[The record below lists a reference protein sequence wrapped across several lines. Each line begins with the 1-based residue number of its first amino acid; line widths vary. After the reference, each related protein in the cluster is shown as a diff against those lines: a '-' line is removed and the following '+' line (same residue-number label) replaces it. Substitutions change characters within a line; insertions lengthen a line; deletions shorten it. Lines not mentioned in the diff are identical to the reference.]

1 MTKISLTPIIDV
13 VFILLIFFMLA
24 TNFQSFNKTEIK
36 ISNETASVS
45 QSDKKIFLIEF
56 NKDSEFKL
64 NGTTASLD
72 SIKTDIISS
81 KNNGDDFIV
90 ITKPL
95 KGADVQ
101 LILGVLANLKSS
113 NIENVTLGVS
123 KNNTNTDD
131 AYSKTKESMELPL
144 GIDPLDYTIKNTIL
158 QK

>member
-56 NKDSEFKL
+56 NKNSEFKL

-72 SIKTDIISS
+72 SIKSDIISS
-81 KNNGDDFIV
+81 KNNGDDFVV
-90 ITKPL
+90 ITKPS

-101 LILGVLANLKSS
+101 LMFSVFANLKSS

-123 KNNTNTDD
+123 KNDTSIDN
-131 AYSKTKESMELPL
+131 AYDNKKKAVKIPL
-144 GIDPLDYTIKNTIL
+144 LRK
-158 QK
+158 Q

>member
-1 MTKISLTPIIDV
+1 
-13 VFILLIFFMLA
+13 MLA

-36 ISNETASVS
+36 ISNETASIS

-72 SIKTDIISS
+72 SIKSDIISS
-81 KNNGDDFIV
+81 KNNGDDFVV

-95 KGADVQ
+95 EGADVQ
-101 LILGVLANLKSS
+101 LILSVLANLKSS

-123 KNNTNTDD
+123 KDNTDT
-131 AYSKTKESMELPL
+131 YNNKKESVKMPL
-144 GIDPLDYTIKNTIL
+144 LEKL
-158 QK
+158 

>member
-64 NGTTASLD
+64 NGTIAGLD
-72 SIKTDIISS
+72 SIKSDIISS

-90 ITKPL
+90 ITKPS

-101 LILGVLANLKSS
+101 LLLSVLANLKSS

-123 KNNTNTDD
+123 KKNDNINN
-131 AYSKTKESMELPL
+131 AYDNKKKSVKMPL
-144 GIDPLDYTIKNTIL
+144 LRK
-158 QK
+158 Q

>member
-64 NGTTASLD
+64 NGTAASLD
-72 SIKTDIISS
+72 SIKSDIISS

-95 KGADVQ
+95 KGVDVQ
-101 LILGVLANLKSS
+101 LILSLLANLKSS
-113 NIENVTLGVS
+113 NIENVTLGIS
-123 KNNTNTDD
+123 KNNTDD
-131 AYSKTKESMELPL
+131 AYDNKKKSVKMPL
-144 GIDPLDYTIKNTIL
+144 LEKR
-158 QK
+158 

>member
-72 SIKTDIISS
+72 SIKSDIISS
-81 KNNGDDFIV
+81 KNNGDDFVV

-95 KGADVQ
+95 KGVDVQ
-101 LILGVLANLKSS
+101 LILSVFANLKSS

-123 KNNTNTDD
+123 KNNTDD
-131 AYSKTKESMELPL
+131 SYDNKKKAVKMPL
-144 GIDPLDYTIKNTIL
+144 LRK
-158 QK
+158 Q

>member
-24 TNFQSFNKTEIK
+24 TNFQSFNKTEIE
-36 ISNETASVS
+36 ISNEAASVS

-72 SIKTDIISS
+72 SIKSDIISS
-81 KNNGDDFIV
+81 KNNGDDFVV
-90 ITKPL
+90 ITKPS
-95 KGADVQ
+95 KDTDVQ
-101 LILGVLANLKSS
+101 LMLSVLANLKSS

-123 KNNTNTDD
+123 KNNTNEDTHDNKKK
-131 AYSKTKESMELPL
+131 SVKMPL
-144 GIDPLDYTIKNTIL
+144 LKK
-158 QK
+158 Q

>member
-72 SIKTDIISS
+72 SIKSDIISS
-81 KNNGDDFIV
+81 KNNGDDFVV
-90 ITKPL
+90 ITKPS

-101 LILGVLANLKSS
+101 LMFSVFANLKSS

-123 KNNTNTDD
+123 KNDTSIDN
-131 AYSKTKESMELPL
+131 AYDNKKKAVKIPL
-144 GIDPLDYTIKNTIL
+144 LRK
-158 QK
+158 Q

>member
-24 TNFQSFNKTEIK
+24 TNFQSFNKTEIE
-36 ISNETASVS
+36 ISNEAASVS

-72 SIKTDIISS
+72 SIKSDIISS
-81 KNNGDDFIV
+81 KNNGDDFVV

-101 LILGVLANLKSS
+101 LILSVLANLKSS
-113 NIENVTLGVS
+113 NIENVTLGIS
-123 KNNTNTDD
+123 KDNTDI
-131 AYSKTKESMELPL
+131 YNNKKESVKMPL
-144 GIDPLDYTIKNTIL
+144 LEKL
-158 QK
+158 

>member
-36 ISNETASVS
+36 MSNETASVS
-45 QSDKKIFLIEF
+45 QSDKKVFLMEF

-64 NGTTASLD
+64 NGTAASLD
-72 SIKTDIISS
+72 SIKSDIISS
-81 KNNGDDFIV
+81 KNNGDDFVV

-95 KGADVQ
+95 KGVDVQ
-101 LILGVLANLKSS
+101 LILSVFANLKSS

-123 KNNTNTDD
+123 KNNTDD
-131 AYSKTKESMELPL
+131 SYDNKKKAVKMPL
-144 GIDPLDYTIKNTIL
+144 LRK
-158 QK
+158 Q

>member
-36 ISNETASVS
+36 MSNETASVS

-64 NGTTASLD
+64 NGTAASLD
-72 SIKTDIISS
+72 SIKSDIISS
-81 KNNGDDFIV
+81 KNDGDDFIV

-95 KGADVQ
+95 KGVDVQ
-101 LILGVLANLKSS
+101 LILSVFANLKSS
-113 NIENVTLGVS
+113 NIENVTLGIS
-123 KNNTNTDD
+123 KNNTDD
-131 AYSKTKESMELPL
+131 SYDNKKKSVKIPL
-144 GIDPLDYTIKNTIL
+144 LEKL
-158 QK
+158 

>member
-24 TNFQSFNKTEIK
+24 TNFQSFNKTEIE
-36 ISNETASVS
+36 ISNEAASVS

-72 SIKTDIISS
+72 SIKSDIISS
-81 KNNGDDFIV
+81 KNNGDDFVV

-101 LILGVLANLKSS
+101 LILSVLANLKSS

-123 KNNTNTDD
+123 KDNADTYNN
-131 AYSKTKESMELPL
+131 KKESVKMPL
-144 GIDPLDYTIKNTIL
+144 LEKL
-158 QK
+158 

>member
-72 SIKTDIISS
+72 SIKSDIISS
-81 KNNGDDFIV
+81 KNNGDDFVV

-95 KGADVQ
+95 EGADVQ
-101 LILGVLANLKSS
+101 LILSVLANLKSS

-123 KNNTNTDD
+123 KDTATTND
-131 AYSKTKESMELPL
+131 AYNNKRKSVKVPL
-144 GIDPLDYTIKNTIL
+144 LRK
-158 QK
+158 Q

>member
-24 TNFQSFNKTEIK
+24 TNFQSFNKTEIE
-36 ISNETASVS
+36 ISNEAASVS

-64 NGTTASLD
+64 NGTIASLD
-72 SIKTDIISS
+72 SIKSDIISS
-81 KNNGDDFIV
+81 KNNGDDLVV

-101 LILGVLANLKSS
+101 LVLSVLANLKSS

-123 KNNTNTDD
+123 KDNTDTYND
-131 AYSKTKESMELPL
+131 NKKESVKMPL
-144 GIDPLDYTIKNTIL
+144 LE
-158 QK
+158 QR

>member
-1 MTKISLTPIIDV
+1 
-13 VFILLIFFMLA
+13 MLA

-72 SIKTDIISS
+72 SIKSDIISS
-81 KNNGDDFIV
+81 KNNGDDFVV
-90 ITKPL
+90 ITKPS

-101 LILGVLANLKSS
+101 LMFSVFANLKSS

-123 KNNTNTDD
+123 KNDTNIDN
-131 AYSKTKESMELPL
+131 AYDNKKKAVKIPL
-144 GIDPLDYTIKNTIL
+144 LRK
-158 QK
+158 Q

>member
-72 SIKTDIISS
+72 SIKSDIISS
-81 KNNGDDFIV
+81 KNNGDDFVV
-90 ITKPL
+90 ITKPS

-101 LILGVLANLKSS
+101 LMFSVFANLKSS
-113 NIENVTLGVS
+113 NIKNVTLGVS
-123 KNNTNTDD
+123 KNDTNIDNTYD
-131 AYSKTKESMELPL
+131 TKKKAVKIPL
-144 GIDPLDYTIKNTIL
+144 LRK
-158 QK
+158 Q

>member
-45 QSDKKIFLIEF
+45 QSDKKIFLMEF

-64 NGTTASLD
+64 NGTAASLD
-72 SIKTDIISS
+72 SIKSDIISS
-81 KNNGDDFIV
+81 KNNGDDFVV

-95 KGADVQ
+95 KGVDVQ
-101 LILGVLANLKSS
+101 LILSVFANLKSS

-123 KNNTNTDD
+123 KNNTDD
-131 AYSKTKESMELPL
+131 SYDNKKKAVKMPL
-144 GIDPLDYTIKNTIL
+144 LRK
-158 QK
+158 Q

>member
-45 QSDKKIFLIEF
+45 QSDKKVFLMEF

-64 NGTTASLD
+64 NGTAASLD
-72 SIKTDIISS
+72 SIKSDIISS
-81 KNNGDDFIV
+81 KNNGDDFVV

-95 KGADVQ
+95 KGVDVQ
-101 LILGVLANLKSS
+101 LILSVFANLKSS
-113 NIENVTLGVS
+113 NIENVTLGIS
-123 KNNTNTDD
+123 KNNTDD
-131 AYSKTKESMELPL
+131 SYDNKKKAVKMPL
-144 GIDPLDYTIKNTIL
+144 LRK
-158 QK
+158 Q

>member
-24 TNFQSFNKTEIK
+24 TNFQSFNKTEIQ
-36 ISNETASVS
+36 ISNEAASVS

-64 NGTTASLD
+64 NGTIASLD
-72 SIKTDIISS
+72 SIKSDIISS
-81 KNNGDDFIV
+81 KNNGDDLVV

-101 LILGVLANLKSS
+101 LVLSVLANLKSS

-123 KNNTNTDD
+123 KDNTDTYND
-131 AYSKTKESMELPL
+131 NKKESVKMPL
-144 GIDPLDYTIKNTIL
+144 LEKR
-158 QK
+158 

>member
-24 TNFQSFNKTEIK
+24 TNFQSFNKTEIE
-36 ISNETASVS
+36 ISNEAASVS

-72 SIKTDIISS
+72 SIKSDIISS
-81 KNNGDDFIV
+81 KNNGDDFVV

-101 LILGVLANLKSS
+101 LILSVLANLKSS
-113 NIENVTLGVS
+113 NIENVTLGIS
-123 KNNTNTDD
+123 KDNTDT
-131 AYSKTKESMELPL
+131 YNNKKESVKMPL
-144 GIDPLDYTIKNTIL
+144 LEKL
-158 QK
+158 

>member
-24 TNFQSFNKTEIK
+24 TNFQSFNKTEIE

-72 SIKTDIISS
+72 SIKSDIISS
-81 KNNGDDFIV
+81 KNNGDDFVV
-90 ITKPL
+90 ITKPS

-101 LILGVLANLKSS
+101 LMFSVFANLKSS
-113 NIENVTLGVS
+113 NIENVTLGIS
-123 KNNTNTDD
+123 KNNTDD
-131 AYSKTKESMELPL
+131 SYDNKKKSVKIPL
-144 GIDPLDYTIKNTIL
+144 LEKL
-158 QK
+158 

>member
-24 TNFQSFNKTEIK
+24 TNFQSFNKTEIE
-36 ISNETASVS
+36 ISNEAASVS

-64 NGTTASLD
+64 NGTIASLD
-72 SIKTDIISS
+72 SIKSDIISS
-81 KNNGDDFIV
+81 KNNGDDLVV

-101 LILGVLANLKSS
+101 LVLSVLANLKSS

-123 KNNTNTDD
+123 KDNTDIYND
-131 AYSKTKESMELPL
+131 NKKESVKMPL
-144 GIDPLDYTIKNTIL
+144 LEKR
-158 QK
+158 

>member
-36 ISNETASVS
+36 MSNETASVS

-64 NGTTASLD
+64 NGTAASLD
-72 SIKTDIISS
+72 SIKSDIISS

-95 KGADVQ
+95 KGVDVQ
-101 LILGVLANLKSS
+101 LILSVFANLKSS
-113 NIENVTLGVS
+113 NIENVTLGIS
-123 KNNTNTDD
+123 KNNTDD
-131 AYSKTKESMELPL
+131 SYDNKKKSVKMPL
-144 GIDPLDYTIKNTIL
+144 LEKL
-158 QK
+158 

>member
-64 NGTTASLD
+64 NGTAASLD
-72 SIKTDIISS
+72 SIKSDIISS
-81 KNNGDDFIV
+81 KNNGDDFVV

-95 KGADVQ
+95 KGVDVQ
-101 LILGVLANLKSS
+101 LILSVFANLKSS
-113 NIENVTLGVS
+113 NIENVTLGIS
-123 KNNTNTDD
+123 KNNTDD
-131 AYSKTKESMELPL
+131 SYDNKKKSVKMPL
-144 GIDPLDYTIKNTIL
+144 LEKL
-158 QK
+158 

>member
-24 TNFQSFNKTEIK
+24 TNFQSFNKTEIE
-36 ISNETASVS
+36 ISNEAASVS

-72 SIKTDIISS
+72 SIKSDIISS
-81 KNNGDDFIV
+81 KNNGDDFVV
-90 ITKPL
+90 ITKPS
-95 KGADVQ
+95 KGVDVQ
-101 LILGVLANLKSS
+101 LILSVFANLKSS

-123 KNNTNTDD
+123 KNNTDD
-131 AYSKTKESMELPL
+131 SYDNKKKAVKMPL
-144 GIDPLDYTIKNTIL
+144 LRK
-158 QK
+158 Q

>member
-24 TNFQSFNKTEIK
+24 TNFQSFNKTEIE
-36 ISNETASVS
+36 ISNEAASVS

-64 NGTTASLD
+64 NGTIASLD
-72 SIKTDIISS
+72 SIKSDIISS
-81 KNNGDDFIV
+81 KNNGDDFVV

-101 LILGVLANLKSS
+101 LVLSVLANLKSS
-113 NIENVTLGVS
+113 NIENVTLGIS
-123 KNNTNTDD
+123 KDNTDT
-131 AYSKTKESMELPL
+131 YNNKKESVKMPL
-144 GIDPLDYTIKNTIL
+144 LEKL
-158 QK
+158 

>member
-24 TNFQSFNKTEIK
+24 TNFQSFNKTEIE
-36 ISNETASVS
+36 ISNEAASVS

-64 NGTTASLD
+64 NGTIASLD
-72 SIKTDIISS
+72 SIKSDIISS
-81 KNNGDDFIV
+81 KNNGDDFVV

-101 LILGVLANLKSS
+101 LVLSVLANLKSS

-123 KNNTNTDD
+123 KDNTDIYND
-131 AYSKTKESMELPL
+131 NKKESVKMPL
-144 GIDPLDYTIKNTIL
+144 LEKL
-158 QK
+158 

>member
-36 ISNETASVS
+36 MSNETASVS

-64 NGTTASLD
+64 NGTAASLD
-72 SIKTDIISS
+72 SIKSDIISS
-81 KNNGDDFIV
+81 KNDGDDFIV

-95 KGADVQ
+95 KGVDVQ
-101 LILGVLANLKSS
+101 LILSLLANLKSS

-123 KNNTNTDD
+123 KNNTDD
-131 AYSKTKESMELPL
+131 SYDNKKKAVKMPL
-144 GIDPLDYTIKNTIL
+144 LRK
-158 QK
+158 Q